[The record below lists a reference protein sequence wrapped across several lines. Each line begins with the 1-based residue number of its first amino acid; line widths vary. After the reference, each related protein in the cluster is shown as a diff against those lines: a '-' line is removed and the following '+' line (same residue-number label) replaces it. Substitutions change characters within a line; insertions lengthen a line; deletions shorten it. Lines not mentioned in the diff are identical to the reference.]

1 MDIKDLRSF
10 SQVARS
16 GSLSQAAVQ
25 LNTTQP
31 TLSRQIQKLEDELG
45 VQLLV
50 RRPRGVELTQAGSVL
65 LSQVD
70 DLIEHLTRTLDLV
83 RDHEQTFTGH
93 AALGV
98 APTSGL
104 LIVPEIFRI
113 FRENWPDATL
123 LIREGVSSL
132 MEEWL
137 LDRRVDLAVL
147 HNPVPLDG
155 IEMIPI
161 LHEQMNL
168 VTAPGTE
175 FQKSRVLF
183 RDLEEIP
190 LILPSLPHGNRRL
203 LERAAI
209 RYNVRLNI
217 TLEVDSVPLLK
228 RMVMNGFGATVLT
241 FAGVSLEVG
250 RGELAACSI
259 ERPPVVSTICI
270 GMPRDARSSW
280 LTMELARILRDCI
293 GRLVATGAWA
303 AATMVDD
310 VHGL

>member
-31 TLSRQIQKLEDELG
+31 PLSRQIQRLEDELG

-50 RRPRGVELTQAGSVL
+50 RRRRGVELTQAGSVL

-93 AALGV
+93 VALGV

-155 IEMIPI
+155 IEMIPPS
-161 LHEQMNL
+161 
-168 VTAPGTE
+168 TPAPA
-175 FQKSRVLF
+175 
-183 RDLEEIP
+183 IP
-190 LILPSLPHGNRRL
+190 S
-203 LERAAI
+203 
-209 RYNVRLNI
+209 
-217 TLEVDSVPLLK
+217 
-228 RMVMNGFGATVLT
+228 
-241 FAGVSLEVG
+241 
-250 RGELAACSI
+250 GELRRANN
-259 ERPPVVSTICI
+259 
-270 GMPRDARSSW
+270 
-280 LTMELARILRDCI
+280 LLARRNSSPLKM
-293 GRLVATGAWA
+293 LTA
-303 AATMVDD
+303 
-310 VHGL
+310 